1 MSRQG
6 RLAPMATAL
15 AAIALAGAGCADF
28 NLLTTQDEVRLG
40 MGIAREVERKAKLCT
55 DPVVCSYVQEIGAR
69 LARVCDRQDVTYT
82 FKVVDDPETVNAF
95 SLPGGFIYV
104 YTGLL
109 LAADNEAEL
118 ASVIGH
124 EIGHVVAR
132 HSAEHLSNRI
142 GMSILLSLVLGEN
155 PGVLVELGSQVVT
168 GVGFARM
175 SQRDEFEADQL
186 GILYL
191 KRAGYSPAAAVEFL
205 RKLKKLGGHRSAL
218 AQLFATHPLTDERI
232 ARANALALQ
241 LGIEGRI
248 GAGTYN
254 LRLAALK
261 TRYPSPLEKKPE
273 KSAVAPGAGPLAAAL
288 VVAATKPGKEK
299 TMRCRNLTKGNV
311 LVERL
316 EVADTPRA
324 RRRGLLGRASLRPG
338 EGLLLTPC
346 RSIHTIGMKFPIDVA
361 FLDGQMKVV
370 ALVKNLRPGVMHK
383 TCLRARATLE
393 LPAGAIEARRLE
405 IGDRLKVEPATTDQ
419 TPR

>member
-1 MSRQG
+1 MSPQG
-6 RLAPMATAL
+6 RLAPL
-15 AAIALAGAGCADF
+15 AIALLLGAGCADF
-28 NLLTTQDEVRLG
+28 NLLSTEDESRLG
-40 MGIAREVERKAKLCT
+40 MGVAREVERKAKLST
-55 DPVVCSYVQEIGAR
+55 DPVVCAYVQEIGAR
-69 LARVCDRQDVTYT
+69 LARVCDRHDVTYT
-82 FKVVDDPETVNAF
+82 FKVIDDPETVNAF

-132 HSAEHLSNRI
+132 HSAEHLSNQI
-142 GMSILLSLVLGEN
+142 GLSILLSLALGEN

-175 SQRDEFEADQL
+175 SQRDEFEADRL

-218 AQLFATHPLTDERI
+218 AQLFATHPLTEERI
-232 ARANALALQ
+232 ARAEALALQ

-254 LRLAALK
+254 HRLAALK
-261 TRYPSPLEKKPE
+261 KRYPSPLEKKAKE
-273 KSAVAPGAGPLAAAL
+273 SASAPGAGPLAAAL
-288 VVAATKPGKEK
+288 VMAAAKPGKEK
-299 TMRCRNLTKGNV
+299 PMLCRNLTKGNI
-311 LVERL
+311 LVEHL

-324 RRRGLLGRASLRPG
+324 RRRGLLGRASFRPG

-346 RSIHTIGMKFPIDVA
+346 RSIHTIGMKFPIDVV
-361 FLDGQMKVV
+361 FLDKGMTVV
-370 ALVKNLRPGVMHK
+370 GLAKNLRPGVMHK

-393 LPAGAIEARRLE
+393 LPAGTIEARRLE
-405 IGDRLKVEPATTDQ
+405 VGDRLKVEPASADE
-419 TPR
+419 PPG